1 MSGKRTNLT
10 AVEDDDPLM
19 RAFASPSPPMSPSQL
34 ASANSSPSTSSPL
47 YTATQATAT
56 SSAASTYTPPVSAS
70 TATTANGAT
79 AGGGAPTHR
88 PSVSSGTGG
97 MMKSLASSF
106 TSFGRNK
113 TLPNALTPASAA
125 SSPPTTTSSL
135 FSSSATDNPL
145 DPDAERRKR
154 EREGT
159 VRPSAISATAAT
171 ASANGFHPPPLLDNA
186 APMEDTQPAGPLILP
201 YQDYTLVDDE
211 LMLDY
216 VDDWESHGDVPG
228 EKLVMKI
235 ECVFYYRDA
244 DSVLTNTP
252 QQSQQVL
259 ASKSRFD
266 PLSSP
271 AASQPNANSGGI
283 YTPPAQLAGNNDAT
297 TVIGTLVMTS
307 YQIYLEP
314 LLKDDRAQHHVIDG
328 LIAMPLSTI
337 EKMVMEPP
345 RGQLHIVDL
354 HGKDGRVVRFGFG
367 SSNFAKKAFDTLSA
381 FVFPNDDTL
390 LFAFYYKL
398 KHAVPPHLNGWNL
411 YNPIAEFKRLGI
423 PNRGLR
429 ICSANKD
436 YHLSTSYP
444 ARFVLPAE
452 QYFTDADL
460 EAVAKFRS
468 RGRVPACT
476 WQHPTGRQTI
486 WRCSQ
491 PRVGMNNQ
499 RCAEDEKLVYAISQA
514 TGIKDI
520 AIYDCRPKMNAQANR
535 VAGKG
540 FESELNYRNTKI
552 YFMNIENI
560 HAMRKSY
567 QALVKACQKDVHTSE
582 FGAAVAASQWLLHI
596 GVVLKAVFQMVLA
609 IDRDKTSILSHCR

>member
-1 MSGKRTNLT
+1 MIKS
-10 AVEDDDPLM
+10 
-19 RAFASPSPPMSPSQL
+19 FAS
-34 ASANSSPSTSSPL
+34 
-47 YTATQATAT
+47 
-56 SSAASTYTPPVSAS
+56 
-70 TATTANGAT
+70 
-79 AGGGAPTHR
+79 
-88 PSVSSGTGG
+88 
-97 MMKSLASSF
+97 SL

-113 TLPNALTPASAA
+113 TLPNALVSTFTSSSTPATAV
-125 SSPPTTTSSL
+125 PTSTTSSL
-135 FSSSATDNPL
+135 LSSLSTDNPL
-145 DPDAERRKR
+145 DPEAERRKR

-159 VRPSAISATAAT
+159 VRPSAISTT
-171 ASANGFHPPPLLDNA
+171 STVSANGFHPPPLLETA
-186 APMEDTQPAGPLILP
+186 PPMEDRPSAGPLILP

-259 ASKSRFD
+259 ASRSRFD

-271 AASQPNANSGGI
+271 AASQPSTTSAGI
-283 YTPPAQLAGNNDAT
+283 YTPPVQLTSNNDAS

-314 LLKDDRAQHHVIDG
+314 LLKDDRTHHYVIDG

-337 EKMVMEPP
+337 EKIVMEPP

-367 SSNFAKKAFDTLSA
+367 SSNFAKRAFDTLNVY
-381 FVFPNDDTL
+381 VFPNDDTL

-398 KHAVPPHLNGWNL
+398 KHPVPPHLNGWNL

-444 ARFVLPAE
+444 ALFVLPAE

-460 EAVAKFRS
+460 ESVAKFRS

-499 RCAEDEKLVYAISQA
+499 RCAEDEKLIYAISQA
-514 TGIKDI
+514 TGIRDI
-520 AIYDCRPKMNAQANR
+520 AIFDCR
-535 VAGKG
+535 
-540 FESELNYRNTKI
+540 
-552 YFMNIENI
+552 
-560 HAMRKSY
+560 
-567 QALVKACQKDVHTSE
+567 
-582 FGAAVAASQWLLHI
+582 
-596 GVVLKAVFQMVLA
+596 
-609 IDRDKTSILSHCR
+609 

>member
-1 MSGKRTNLT
+1 
-10 AVEDDDPLM
+10 
-19 RAFASPSPPMSPSQL
+19 
-34 ASANSSPSTSSPL
+34 
-47 YTATQATAT
+47 
-56 SSAASTYTPPVSAS
+56 
-70 TATTANGAT
+70 
-79 AGGGAPTHR
+79 
-88 PSVSSGTGG
+88 
-97 MMKSLASSF
+97 MMKSFASSL

-113 TLPNALTPASAA
+113 TLPNALTSTFSTAGSAST
-125 SSPPTTTSSL
+125 PPTAASSL
-135 FSSSATDNPL
+135 FSSLTADNPL

-159 VRPSAISATAAT
+159 VRPSAISTAST
-171 ASANGFHPPPLLDNA
+171 ASANGFHPPPLLESAPPPEDNL
-186 APMEDTQPAGPLILP
+186 PTGPLLLP

-271 AASQPNANSGGI
+271 AASQPSATSAGI
-283 YTPPAQLAGNNDAT
+283 YTPPAQLTSNNDAS

-337 EKMVMEPP
+337 EKIVMEPP

-367 SSNFAKKAFDTLSA
+367 SSNFAKRAFDTLNVY
-381 FVFPNDDTL
+381 VFPNDDTL

-398 KHAVPPHLNGWNL
+398 KHAVPAHLNGWNM
-411 YNPIAEFKRLGI
+411 YNPVAEFKRLGI
-423 PNRGLR
+423 PNRSLR
-429 ICSANKD
+429 LCSANKD

-444 ARFVLPAE
+444 ALFVLPAE
-452 QYFTDADL
+452 QFFTDADL

-520 AIYDCRPKMNAQANR
+520 AIFDCRYQHNARDNHTLIGFRFDGCEVWR
-535 VAGKG
+535 VTHQC
-540 FESELNYRNTKI
+540 Y
-552 YFMNIENI
+552 
-560 HAMRKSY
+560 
-567 QALVKACQKDVHTSE
+567 
-582 FGAAVAASQWLLHI
+582 AVPWLCECT
-596 GVVLKAVFQMVLA
+596 GQ
-609 IDRDKTSILSHCR
+609 R